1 MVWVGSPM
9 TNRNQAVVQACAAQ
23 TLAIIT
29 GIHIM
34 DGAQSK
40 GISDAEATTA
50 SQTCD
55 SFQKLTHL
63 SFRKEDHVCPVY
75 SQQNYYIKPLIP
87 ILR

>member
-1 MVWVGSPM
+1 
-9 TNRNQAVVQACAAQ
+9 
-23 TLAIIT
+23 
-29 GIHIM
+29 M

-55 SFQKLTHL
+55 SFQKLTRL
-63 SFRKEDHVCPVY
+63 SSREEDHVCPVY
-75 SQQNYYIKPLIP
+75 SQQNYYIKPLTP